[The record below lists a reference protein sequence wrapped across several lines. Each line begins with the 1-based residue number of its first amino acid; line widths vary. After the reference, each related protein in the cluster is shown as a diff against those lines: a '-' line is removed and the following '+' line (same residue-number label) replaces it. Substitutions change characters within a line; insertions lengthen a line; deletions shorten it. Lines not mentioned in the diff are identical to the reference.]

1 MTVYVE
7 YVVIDNM
14 VIDILILNI
23 SAYFLKIKTKKIG
36 FFLSGIVGTAISLI
50 SPLLPNL
57 INLILKLPLSILLCI
72 IAFNPKGFKELF
84 LQLLTFYFSTFLMI
98 GACLAIAEMLNI
110 NYIKANQQCYEY
122 NFPIG
127 FVLLI
132 CAITYF
138 LAKNIINSIF
148 KKHKN
153 DNLLFDVILNDG
165 ANQIKATAFLDT
177 GNTLQFDGKP
187 ISIINFDIFS
197 KLYPKI
203 PITDILLKKTL
214 PLKNFSFFDV
224 GGIGKTQQ
232 IIIFEIN
239 QLEIKNKKISSV
251 ILGLSLKN
259 FSQNTNSE
267 MIISNKLLEDIIWI
281 LTN

>member
-23 SAYFLKIKTKKIG
+23 SAYFLKIKTKKIR
-36 FFLSGIVGTAISLI
+36 FFLSGNVGTAISLI

-72 IAFNPKGFKELF
+72 IAFNPKKFKELL
-84 LQLLTFYFSTFLMI
+84 LQLITFYLSTFLMI

-110 NYIKANQQCYEY
+110 SYIKANQQYYEY

-132 CAITYF
+132 CAITYL
-138 LAKNIINSIF
+138 LAKNITTSIF
-148 KKHKN
+148 KRHKN
-153 DNLLFDVILNDG
+153 DNLLFDVILNNG
-165 ANQIKATAFLDT
+165 SNQIKATAFLDT

-203 PITDILLKKTL
+203 PITDILLKKPL

-224 GGIGKTQQ
+224 SGIGKTQQ

-239 QLEIKNKKISSV
+239 QLEIKNREIDDA

-267 MIISNKLLEDIIWI
+267 MIISNKLLEDMI
-281 LTN
+281 